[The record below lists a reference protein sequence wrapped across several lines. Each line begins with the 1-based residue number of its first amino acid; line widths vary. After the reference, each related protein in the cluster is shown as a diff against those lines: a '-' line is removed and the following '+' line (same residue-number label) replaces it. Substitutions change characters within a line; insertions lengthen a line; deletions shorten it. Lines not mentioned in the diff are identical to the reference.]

1 MYIMITILIPL
12 YNGIEYL
19 PETIHSV
26 ISQTYTD
33 WKMLIGINGHG
44 DDGGEVAL
52 QVEQLV
58 KSEPRIQVIIQPV
71 DINNKPKS
79 LNNLI
84 NFVNTEW
91 VAILDADDVWLPTK
105 LEEQIS
111 IISSSH
117 YEIIGTQ
124 CEYFGNRE
132 GTPAIPLGS
141 IPRGFTLY
149 VNPIIN
155 SSVVFKTKH
164 AQWDESLNI
173 YEDYD
178 LWMKLDYNNVS
189 IFNIGK
195 ILVKHRIHKTSFFN
209 TKTGSIDKLK
219 EKYIKLFNE

>member
-19 PETIHSV
+19 PETINSV

-33 WKMLIGINGHG
+33 WRMLIGINGHG
-44 DDGGEVAL
+44 DNGGEVAL
-52 QVEQLV
+52 QVKELV

-79 LNNLI
+79 LNNLVS
-84 NFVNTEW
+84 FVKTEW
-91 VAILDADDVWLPTK
+91 VAILDADDLWLPTK

-111 IISSSH
+111 IICSCD

-155 SSVVFKTKH
+155 SSVVFKTKY
-164 AQWDESLNI
+164 AQWDEFLNI

-189 IFNIGK
+189 MFNISK
-195 ILVKHRIHKTSFFN
+195 ILVKHRIHDTSFFN